1 MEYRVDI
8 LKKTLPSIL
17 HDIYWNNPVTSC
29 IQCSLCDNVNTDMKN
44 QLWFKSLCYPLV
56 KNLELSATL
65 NSRNNEDERVK
76 RCKSLM
82 YWIYDRVERLYG
94 KEVSKYKKDIIIT
107 ELNVVWKNFY
117 ENNTGINKSYKCQV
131 TENSEFQNL
140 KDAKKR
146 KIIFDNCWNYSELNR
161 ILSYRDYENCHIY
174 YDYLKDN
181 LSKYKEISEV
191 CSNGDYIMNNCS
203 RFCTNADPDN
213 IFNSTQ
219 CRTIEISP
227 GKDDYMKKSECNNLM
242 KPDPEVKYL
251 TTEIKI
257 PEFTFSD
264 KRAIILI
271 LFSSWGIFLTLFFLY
286 KMTPFRSWI
295 KSKIGKKKIIRNNFL
310 DQSDNESLDGD
321 YENVEKD
328 MQSTGY
334 NITYNS
340 DWNSSR

>member
-8 LKKTLPSIL
+8 LKKTLQSFV

-29 IQCSLCDNVNTDMKN
+29 SKCSLCDDVSTDMKN
-44 QLWFKSLCYPLV
+44 ELWFKFLCYPLV

-65 NSRNNEDERVK
+65 NRDNNEDVRVK

-82 YWIYDRVERLYG
+82 YWIYDRVERIYVG
-94 KEVSKYKKDIIIT
+94 GSFKNKKDIIT
-107 ELNVVWKNFY
+107 QLNAVWKNFY
-117 ENNTGINKSYKCQV
+117 ENTTGMDKSYKCKV
-131 TENSEFQNL
+131 PENPEFQNL

-146 KIIFDNCWNYSELNR
+146 KIIFDTCWNYSELKR
-161 ILSYRDYENCHIY
+161 ILNYPAYENCHIY

-181 LSKYKEISEV
+181 LSKYKEISGV
-191 CSNGDYIMNNCS
+191 CSEGDYIMINCS

-213 IFNSTQ
+213 IFNSSQ

-227 GKDDYMKKSECNNLM
+227 EKDDYMKKSECDDLK

-264 KRAIILI
+264 KRAIILT
-271 LFSSWGIFLTLFFLY
+271 LFSSWGMFLTLLFLY

-295 KSKIGKKKIIRNNFL
+295 RNKLEKKKIIRDSFN
-310 DQSDNESLDGD
+310 DQSDNELLDAD
-321 YENVEKD
+321 YESVDRD
-328 MQSTGY
+328 MLNTGY

-340 DWNSSR
+340 D